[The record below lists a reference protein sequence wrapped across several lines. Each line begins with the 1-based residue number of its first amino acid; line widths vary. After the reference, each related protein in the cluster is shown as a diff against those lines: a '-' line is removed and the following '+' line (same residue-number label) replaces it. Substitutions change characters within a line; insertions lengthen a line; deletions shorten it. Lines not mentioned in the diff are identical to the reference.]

1 MKGCNVS
8 YDRPDRATLKHYN
21 IQTLQQIN
29 KMKNSEILDLSTEE
43 LVARIGEER
52 ANLTKLKFAHA
63 VSAIENPTRITKVR
77 KDVARLNTELTKR
90 KAAPASEKN

>member
-1 MKGCNVS
+1 
-8 YDRPDRATLKHYN
+8 
-21 IQTLQQIN
+21 
-29 KMKNSEILDLSTEE
+29 MKNSEILDLSTEE

-90 KAAPASEKN
+90 NAAPASEKN